1 MNFLIKKYP
10 CSQPK
15 RWAPVKGQQ
24 VQLGPDK
31 TSQKICQPIYDIFSQ
46 YARAND
52 DGRAVLTKDEES
64 MKVV

>member
-31 TSQKICQPIYDIFSQ
+31 TSFYNVKKYVHQ
-46 YARAND
+46 YMTYLVD
-52 DGRAVLTKDEES
+52 MQEQMMMEEQY
-64 MKVV
+64 